1 MGLRGHSG
9 CDRLSHSGAS
19 GQGARRQFHSQRG
32 GGAACTRRG
41 LATWTARGI
50 GNWSLEEVLK
60 TYRLLENS
68 DAGSDLLH
76 GRTGPFPIR
85 QQTFEELTPSLR
97 AFVEAAASQ
106 GFARIADPNG
116 DRQNG
121 VTAYP
126 FNILS
131 GVRRNTAFVYLSDE
145 VRGRPNLT
153 VVGLAEVD
161 SVEFSGTT
169 ATAVRTVDGT
179 IHEGGEIILSAGAYG
194 SAAILMRSGIGV
206 PGDLERHGIKLV
218 ADRPVGLRFQ
228 DHPFHYSVHA
238 LRPDAARM
246 TPAAGAILWTASSRA
261 HADELDLHISVSHLI
276 DGAVSPTGSAVV
288 LATGL
293 VRPESMGSVKLR
305 SASPKAAPLIDY
317 NFLATPRDRSRMV
330 GRQAQPPDS
339 EGGRVCRCH
348 RRRVAARRAH
358 PKRRGPRPGRP

>member
-1 MGLRGHSG
+1 MT
-9 CDRLSHSGAS
+9 
-19 GQGARRQFHSQRG
+19 
-32 GGAACTRRG
+32 TRN
-41 LATWTARGI
+41 T
-50 GNWSLEEVLK
+50 
-60 TYRLLENS
+60 
-68 DAGSDLLH
+68 
-76 GRTGPFPIR
+76 TG
-85 QQTFEELTPSLR
+85 
-97 AFVEAAASQ
+97 
-106 GFARIADPNG
+106 PNG

-126 FNILS
+126 FNIVS
-131 GVRRNTAFVYLSDE
+131 GGRRNTAFVYLSDE
-145 VRGRPNLT
+145 VRSRPNLT

-161 SVEFSGTT
+161 AVEFSGTT

-206 PGDLERHGIKLV
+206 PGDLERHGIKVL

-228 DHPFHYSVHA
+228 DHPFYYSVHA

-288 LATGL
+288 LATGM

-317 NFLATPRDRSRMV
+317 NFLATPRDRSRTVEGVKLSRRIAREDAFAAVTAGELLPGEHIRSDADLDRAVRENLNTYQHPTSTAPMGDANDQRAVVDGFGSVHGINGLRVIDASIFPEVPSTATNLTTVMV
-330 GRQAQPPDS
+330 AEHIFRQALS
-339 EGGRVCRCH
+339 R
-348 RRRVAARRAH
+348 
-358 PKRRGPRPGRP
+358 